1 MYRNDRQ
8 THRRQLQSFSQ
19 KKCKKFSK
27 STVQSSWHKTAY
39 RAKFTA
45 SQLHSFTASQLH
57 SFTASQLHSFTASQ
71 LRVRHA
77 RIINSQPNTHQTLRQ
92 QAYRTESF
100 LWCAFFILHRLIKPQ
115 RAQNPQRIIKECL
128 TKPLLKHLASL
139 ACSAVKLKNIR
150 RQRNA

>member
-1 MYRNDRQ
+1 MLYCTVMKDKGPDSSYN
-8 THRRQLQSFSQ
+8 HSHEKNVKSFEKALDIKQ
-19 KKCKKFSK
+19 RIG
-27 STVQSSWHKTAY
+27 QN
-39 RAKFTA
+39 
-45 SQLHSFTASQLH
+45 SQLH

-71 LRVRHA
+71 LRARHA